1 MHEQTGRGQ
10 RGAHREVRDVRAG
23 HRRLRKRLVH
33 HGHRGV
39 LCRVLVG
46 GGEEVV
52 DVQPAR
58 HGGLRAEHAQV
69 GGALPHHGLARHR
82 SVRSRH
88 AANHALALRT
98 IGTRAIKSQ
107 TRASGA
113 EARRRRGRVR
123 ARSPQRDGAGAR
135 LHAAVRPADPGGAAQ
150 EGGARTICSATRVRS
165 RKPSTRLPRGLPAAL
180 SHPSPPTSASIAAPA
195 AMDARGRR
203 RPRASAAQAAP
214 VFPSLADGQQSGL
227 PAILQHGMAFE
238 RASDRAK
245 GPELVSL
252 CGAGYR
258 SVYQVTCT
266 GNPR

>member
-1 MHEQTGRGQ
+1 M
-10 RGAHREVRDVRAG
+10 
-23 HRRLRKRLVH
+23 
-33 HGHRGV
+33 
-39 LCRVLVG
+39 CN
-46 GGEEVV
+46 
-52 DVQPAR
+52 
-58 HGGLRAEHAQV
+58 GLSSFAEAT
-69 GGALPHHGLARHR
+69 ALSCP
-82 SVRSRH
+82 
-88 AANHALALRT
+88 
-98 IGTRAIKSQ
+98 GTRAIKSQ

-113 EARRRRGRVR
+113 EARRRRGRGR
-123 ARSPQRDGAGAR
+123 ARSAQRDGAGAR

-238 RASDRAK
+238 RASDRVK
-245 GPELVSL
+245 GQGPRAGESLRRRVPECLPGYMYWKPEV
-252 CGAGYR
+252 GA
-258 SVYQVTCT
+258 V
-266 GNPR
+266 